1 METSVITFFK
11 RFRGKTMPDE
21 KVKSDEQTTIPTA
34 VNEIEPSANNPEY
47 AQLEQAANLAKLRE
61 HLEAK
66 KKEANENY
74 DRYLRQVAEL
84 ENFRKRANREKDE
97 AIRFANEAFVKD
109 LLPIVDNLERAVAH
123 SKDGGNGKPLVE
135 GVEMVLRGLF
145 DVFAKHGVVPISAV
159 GQPFD
164 PEKHE
169 AMAQIESGTY
179 EPNTVVEEYHKGYL
193 LRDRLLRPAL
203 VSVAKAPK
211 SQGKKNNGNEVENEP
226 GDD

>member
-1 METSVITFFK
+1 MA
-11 RFRGKTMPDE
+11 DE
-21 KVKSDEQTTIPTA
+21 KIDEQTMTPPPGSE
-34 VNEIEPSANNPEY
+34 NEPSANNPES
-47 AQLEQAANLAKLRE
+47 ATLDQAAELAKLRE
-61 HLEAK
+61 QLESKMKEAK
-66 KKEANENY
+66 ENY

-84 ENFRKRANREKDE
+84 ENFRKRAGRERDD
-97 AIRFANEAFVKD
+97 AIRFANEALVKD
-109 LLPIVDNLERAVAH
+109 LLPVVDNLERAVAH

-135 GVEMVLRGLF
+135 GVEMVLKAFF
-145 DVFAKHGVVPISAV
+145 DILAKHGVVPIAAV
-159 GQPFD
+159 GRPFD

-203 VSVAKAPK
+203 VSVAKTPK
-211 SQGKKNNGNEVENEP
+211 SQGKKNSGGEVENEP